1 MDMNAAPL
9 VKMEMISADINLA
22 LAGLIGFG
30 FGFMLERAGFGSAI
44 RLTGQWY
51 GKDWSVFRVMFT
63 AIVTAMFGIIILES
77 LDLISGEA
85 IYINNTYLYPQI
97 GGGLLMGAGFVI
109 GGYCPGTS
117 FVALASGKL
126 DAIFYILG
134 LMFGSFVFA
143 EAWPLIESFASKGNL
158 GKITL
163 PQLFDWSPWMVGFLV
178 LLIAI
183 VGTWGANYL
192 EKKFT

>member
-1 MDMNAAPL
+1 MNAAPL
-9 VKMEMISADINLA
+9 VKMGMISVDINLA

-63 AIVTAMFGIIILES
+63 AIVTAMFGILFLES
-77 LDLISGEA
+77 FDLMSREA
-85 IYINNTYLYPQI
+85 IYINETYLYPQI
-97 GGGLLMGAGFVI
+97 IGGLLMGGGFVI

-134 LMFGSFVFA
+134 LIFGSFIFA
-143 EAWPLIESFASKGNL
+143 EAWPLIESFAMGGNL

-163 PQLFDWSPWMVGFLV
+163 PQLFDWNPWVVGVLV
-178 LLIAI
+178 LLMAI
-183 VGTWGANYL
+183 VGTWGANYF
-192 EKKFT
+192 EKKLT

>member
-1 MDMNAAPL
+1 MNAAPL
-9 VKMEMISADINLA
+9 VKMGMISVDVNLA

-51 GKDWSVFRVMFT
+51 GRDWSVFRVMFT
-63 AIVTAMFGIIILES
+63 AIVTAMFGILLLDS
-77 LDLISGEA
+77 LGLMAGEA
-85 IYINNTYLYPQI
+85 LYINQTFLYPQI
-97 GGGLLMGAGFVI
+97 SGGLLMGAGFVI

-134 LMFGSFVFA
+134 LMFGSFLFA
-143 EAWPLIESFASKGNL
+143 EGWPLVESFTTSGAL
-158 GKITL
+158 GAITL
-163 PQLFDWSPWMVGFLV
+163 PQLFGWNPWVVGFLV
-178 LLIAI
+178 LFIAI
-183 VGTWGANYL
+183 VGTWGANYF
-192 EKKFT
+192 EKKLT